1 MAKTPRAR
9 RKTGIIRATAT
20 SFRVQTLAVA
30 VLDLGIFRW
39 EPCSIDWEFP
49 SGYNFTS
56 NPFAFVRMRRLVNR
70 IETELKEQDICA
82 VYNSELARVWPTTIS
97 PEKRKKEIKRF
108 AQKHRLA
115 VTFYDVGLCAVFEK
129 AQRESRE
136 QELILPIPL
145 AKRSKRKR
153 RGS

>member
-1 MAKTPRAR
+1 
-9 RKTGIIRATAT
+9 
-20 SFRVQTLAVA
+20 
-30 VLDLGIFRW
+30 
-39 EPCSIDWEFP
+39 
-49 SGYNFTS
+49 
-56 NPFAFVRMRRLVNR
+56 MRRLVNR